1 MEQIKLSTINHLA
14 TLQGKASKKD
24 PGMNLGEQFFDVLL
38 EQKTEQYMNEAAP
51 ETAKKSESAEEP
63 TEPRDVETTEKPAAE
78 QGEEEETCD
87 VAREA
92 AAAQIVW
99 IVDPN
104 AAQIQTPEQQEEIV
118 TLDGVLNMEM
128 SAEVSDEAA
137 MPLVDTLT
145 VENEEKAD
153 PMQELIAT
161 DPVITETVQET
172 VQETAVVETEVNGQ
186 GESDVNM
193 EIEVTVSETD
203 ETGGEA
209 VAETPLFE
217 GVETAPIKVA
227 EAPERTEETADVQQQ
242 VVQKLSDLLENGET
256 KLQIQL
262 EPVELGKLTIE
273 LTRSADGTLNIL
285 LDAENLQTRS
295 LLEKSI
301 GTLQETLI
309 DRGQKVAQITVEH
322 NEEAQRQDNQQRDD
336 LLNQGNGQQKQQREQ
351 HRDDQR
357 GGADFLQQLRLGLI
371 PLEEEK

>member
-14 TLQGKASKKD
+14 GIQGKASKKD

-38 EQKTEQYMNEAAP
+38 EQKTEQYMSEAAP
-51 ETAKKSESAEEP
+51 ETAKKTEPAEEP
-63 TEPRDVETTEKPAAE
+63 AEPRDVETTEKPAAE
-78 QGEEEETCD
+78 KGEEEETCD

-104 AAQIQTPEQQEEIV
+104 AAQIQATGQQEEVV
-118 TLDGVLNMEM
+118 TLDGVLNAEM
-128 SAEVSDEAA
+128 SGEAA
-137 MPLVDTLT
+137 MPVVDTLT
-145 VENEEKAD
+145 VENEEQAD
-153 PMQELIAT
+153 PVQEMLVT
-161 DPVITETVQET
+161 DQMTTETVQET
-172 VQETAVVETEVNGQ
+172 PRVETEVSGEQ
-186 GESDVNM
+186 GESDLNM
-193 EIEVTVSETD
+193 EVEVTVSESD

-209 VAETPLFE
+209 VAQTPLFE
-217 GVETAPIKVA
+217 GVESAPIKVA
-227 EAPERTEETADVQQQ
+227 EAPVRTGETADVQQQ

-273 LTRSADGTLNIL
+273 LTRSADGTLSIL
-285 LDAENLQTRS
+285 LDAENIQTRS

-301 GTLQETLI
+301 GTLQETMI
-309 DRGQKVAQITVEH
+309 DRGQKVVQITVEH

-336 LLNQGNGQQKQQREQ
+336 LFNQNNGQQKQQREQ
-351 HRDDQR
+351 HRDEQR

>member
-301 GTLQETLI
+301 GTLQDTLI